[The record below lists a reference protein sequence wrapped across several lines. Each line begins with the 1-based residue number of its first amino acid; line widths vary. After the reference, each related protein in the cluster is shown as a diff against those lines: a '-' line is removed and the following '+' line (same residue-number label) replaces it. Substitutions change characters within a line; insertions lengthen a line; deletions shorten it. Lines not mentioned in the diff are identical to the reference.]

1 MGRKTFILFFGLL
14 LINSNAICQK
24 LGYVNTDF
32 ILSQMT
38 EYQDALNE
46 ISSLALERKTGA
58 RALRSVIDE
67 VMIDIMYDIPN
78 KKNVK
83 KCIIS
88 KDVVTRNAF
97 PELVFY
103 KKTA

>member
-1 MGRKTFILFFGLL
+1 MGRLPIITYLDYLDQKTLFKILVEPTNSLTKQYVELFKYDKIE
-14 LINSNAICQK
+14 LIFEK
-24 LGYVNTDF
+24 
-32 ILSQMT
+32 
-38 EYQDALNE
+38 DALNE

-83 KCIIS
+83 KCIITKNMLS
-88 KDVVTRNAF
+88 LRMYF
-97 PELVFY
+97 
-103 KKTA
+103 